1 MNHTDVLVLGSG
13 IAGLSFALKVAQKG
27 PDFNICILTKADKN
41 ETNTKYAQGGIAAV
55 MNTLTDTFDAHIND
69 TLESGKGYCD
79 SGVVEMVVNKAP
91 KRLVE
96 MIEWGASFDK
106 KPSGEWDLGLEG
118 GHSQSRILHHKDKT
132 GYEIE
137 RALLEKLKSF
147 RNIYFFTHHF
157 AIDLL
162 VKEHTCVGV
171 KYYNK
176 RSRKIENLFA
186 QLTYLATGGSGQI
199 FETTTNPVI
208 ATGDG
213 VAMAHRADAAI
224 KDLHFIQFH
233 PTALFL
239 KKENPAFLISE
250 AVRGAGAKLVNKAG
264 ERFVFNYHPSG
275 ELATRDVVSHAIFSE
290 LQKTGEACVYLDC
303 THLDEKAFT
312 AHFPTITERC
322 RKAGI
327 DVFRDLITV
336 TPAAHYQCGG
346 IAVNKNGRTGLKN
359 LYANGECANTGL
371 HGANRL
377 ASNSLLE
384 ALVFAHE
391 AATEVIEKKDMGNP
405 NLSLDF
411 PSEAAVIPLTL
422 PQDLAVYKTLR
433 EQLQAVMQIY
443 YLGKHS
449 GNPGQNDLKN
459 KVIALAGEI
468 ENLFNT
474 SAFHISL
481 CELRNL
487 VDLALLI
494 VNEKKADITLK

>member
-1 MNHTDVLVLGSG
+1 MAYTDVLVLGSG
-13 IAGLSFALKVAQKG
+13 IAGLSFALKVAQKR
-27 PDFNICILTKADKN
+27 PDLSICILTKANKN

-55 MNTLTDTFDAHIND
+55 MNTLTDTFDAHISD
-69 TLESGKGYCD
+69 TLESGKGFCD
-79 SGVVEMVVNKAP
+79 TGVVEMVVNKAP
-91 KRLVE
+91 VRLLE

-137 RALLEKLKSF
+137 RALLKKLEAYKS
-147 RNIYFFTHHF
+147 IYFFTHHF

-162 VKEHTCVGV
+162 VQNESCVGV

-176 RSRKIENLFA
+176 KLGMIENLYSG
-186 QLTYLATGGSGQI
+186 TIYLATGGSGQI

-213 VAMAHRADAAI
+213 VAMAHRAGAEV

-264 ERFVFNYHPSG
+264 ARFVFDYHPAG
-275 ELATRDVVSHAIFSE
+275 ELATRDVVSNAIFSE
-290 LQKTGEACVYLDC
+290 LQKSGEPCVYLDC
-303 THLDEKAFT
+303 THLETEAFI
-312 AHFPTITERC
+312 AHFPTIKERC
-322 RKAGI
+322 RQAGI
-327 DVFRDLITV
+327 DVFSDLIPV

-346 IAVNKNGRTGLKN
+346 IAVNRNAQTSLKN
-359 LYANGECANTGL
+359 LYANGECAHTGL

-391 AATEVIEKKDMGNP
+391 AAKEVINEKEIGEQKI
-405 NLSLDF
+405 SLH
-411 PSEAAVIPLTL
+411 PASESSMIPDTL
-422 PQDLAVYKTLR
+422 PGDLAVYVILKGR
-433 EQLQAVMQIY
+433 LQSLMQHY
-443 YLGKHS
+443 YLGKQ
-449 GNPGQNDLKN
+449 GGTNRQVELKN
-459 KVIALAGEI
+459 KITTLAEEI
-468 ENLFNT
+468 EILYQIKD
-474 SAFHISL
+474 FHISL

-487 VDLALLI
+487 ATISLLI
-494 VNEKKADITLK
+494 IKDAPSS